1 MSRPTFRAYAINIE
15 AKTGKSLDDFWQL
28 ASKKDF
34 VKGHK
39 VVAKHAELLKWLK
52 SDIGLGHVHANFVT
66 LYLRLR
72 GKDQNVSDQMRTWAH
87 STGYQGGEDTE

>member
-1 MSRPTFRAYAINIE
+1 MGGPTFKAYAVNIE

-28 ASKKDF
+28 AGKEGF

-52 SDIGLGHVHANFVT
+52 SDIGLGHVHANFII

-72 GKDQNVSDQMRTWAH
+72 GKDPKVSAQMRTWAH
-87 STGYQGGEDTE
+87 STGYLD